1 VEPVVP
7 TSPAPAFP
15 RLGMPAPSF
24 TAETTHGT
32 IRLEDF
38 KTAEAA
44 EERMQAG
51 YECTDWFFCVKD
63 LPK

>member
-1 VEPVVP
+1 
-7 TSPAPAFP
+7 
-15 RLGMPAPSF
+15 MPAPSF

-44 EERMQAG
+44 EERMQAS
-51 YECTDWFFCVKD
+51 YECTDWFFCVGPTEVGRRTRC
-63 LPK
+63 LA

>member
-1 VEPVVP
+1 
-7 TSPAPAFP
+7 
-15 RLGMPAPSF
+15 MPAPSF